1 MNLQSELFQ
10 AAAFVG
16 FTHFAAEFLNNPTL
30 KALDEDPVTEAALAV
45 AAALLPSL
53 SGAAGAADTSASSAP
68 ALLEE
73 YALVEEDG
81 AAGTSSAP
89 ALVEE
94 YALVEENGAAG
105 TPAPPI
111 PALAGGFG
119 GLTAGA
125 ALVGFLLGQHR
136 PTTRAHRG
144 GRAGPVVEVDVEEVV
159 DVEEYEHP
167 RRQETYRPA

>member
-1 MNLQSELFQ
+1 M
-10 AAAFVG
+10 
-16 FTHFAAEFLNNPTL
+16 
-30 KALDEDPVTEAALAV
+30 
-45 AAALLPSL
+45 
-53 SGAAGAADTSASSAP
+53 
-68 ALLEE
+68 
-73 YALVEEDG
+73 EEDG
-81 AAGTSSAP
+81 AAGTPSAP
-89 ALVEE
+89 ALLEE

-111 PALAGGFG
+111 TALAGGFG

-136 PTTRAHRG
+136 PTTHAHRG

-167 RRQETYRPA
+167 RRRETYRPA